1 MNAMQGK
8 ARLKGRSGAGVVP
21 SRVFRVVCPQRD
33 SNQFVFS
40 VLVND
45 TTENKF
51 KYASFNQY

>member
-1 MNAMQGK
+1 MGA
-8 ARLKGRSGAGVVP
+8 AR
-21 SRVFRVVCPQRD
+21 RVFGALCHQRD